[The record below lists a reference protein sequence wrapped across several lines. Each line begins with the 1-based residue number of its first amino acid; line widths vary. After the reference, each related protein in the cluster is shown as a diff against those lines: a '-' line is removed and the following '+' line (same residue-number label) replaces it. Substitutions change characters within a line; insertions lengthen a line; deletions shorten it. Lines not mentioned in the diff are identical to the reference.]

1 MVTWIVAAGAGGALV
16 LWLLARESGPPGPT
30 PPELRA
36 RLEAELQEALG
47 AGRKIDAIKAYRRL
61 HGTDLK
67 HSKDAVERE
76 LAGRSSGTAA

>member
-1 MVTWIVAAGAGGALV
+1 MVTWIVAAGVGGALV
-16 LWLLARESGPPGPT
+16 LWLAARDPGPPGPP

-36 RLEAELQEALG
+36 RLESELQEALA

-76 LAGRSSGTAA
+76 LSGRSSETAA

>member
-1 MVTWIVAAGAGGALV
+1 MVTWIVAAGVGGALV
-16 LWLLARESGPPGPT
+16 LWLAARDPGPPGPP

-36 RLEAELQEALG
+36 RLESELQEALA

-76 LAGRSSGTAA
+76 LATRSAGTAA